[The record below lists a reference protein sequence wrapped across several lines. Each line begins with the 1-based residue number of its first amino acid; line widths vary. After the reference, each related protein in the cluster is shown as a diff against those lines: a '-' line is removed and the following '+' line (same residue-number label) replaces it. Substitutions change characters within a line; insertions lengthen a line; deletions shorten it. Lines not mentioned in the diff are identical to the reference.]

1 MRWHNNLLGQ
11 RLTWVRKENVNL
23 AIYHIVEC
31 PFSLLCVNE
40 FEVWANS
47 RSANWIPTKFI
58 SFMMRLCMGARVR
71 RPSVYST
78 AHADYIVLRR
88 TAFNVS
94 GNDVLL
100 RGKWKTHR
108 NFCHSFASYFFVFTS
123 VVIINAVRWAL
134 FKSSSQF
141 AACLI
146 RTHLFILLFIEQLLT
161 HWKSKWA
168 FA

>member
-40 FEVWANS
+40 FELTENS
-47 RSANWIPTKFI
+47 RSANWIPTKFK

-78 AHADYIVLRR
+78 ANADYIVLRR
-88 TAFNVS
+88 TGFNVS

-108 NFCHSFASYFFVFTS
+108 NFCHTFASCFFC
-123 VVIINAVRWAL
+123 IWLRRHHHRRAL
-134 FKSSSQF
+134 FKRSSPF
-141 AACLI
+141 AAVFNTYSSFHSSLY
-146 RTHLFILLFIEQLLT
+146 
-161 HWKSKWA
+161 WA
-168 FA
+168 VAHTSEE